1 MTASDSAATLSKLGY
16 DGFLACVDGA
26 VHSGHPVGY
35 VEEVAQIPS
44 LGVYAP
50 PNLGGVEVER
60 LASCSSTT

>member
-1 MTASDSAATLSKLGY
+1 MRALARSDGPARGRAASDTTAALSKLRY

-44 LGVYAP
+44 LGV
-50 PNLGGVEVER
+50 
-60 LASCSSTT
+60 